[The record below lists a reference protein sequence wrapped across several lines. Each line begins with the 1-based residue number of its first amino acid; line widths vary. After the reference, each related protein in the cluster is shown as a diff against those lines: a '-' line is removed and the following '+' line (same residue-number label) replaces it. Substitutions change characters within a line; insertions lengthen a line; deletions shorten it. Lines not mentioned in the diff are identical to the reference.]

1 MTSAVWLPAGDTG
14 LLLDFYGYASAETD
28 VLPVDD
34 VRLAALR
41 QARSLSAC
49 LAEMKAAGKI
59 DGITD
64 LVPGN
69 TEGPTEYKGLTILI

>member
-14 LLLDFYGYASAETD
+14 LLLDFCGFASAATD
-28 VLPVDD
+28 VLPDDD

-49 LAEMKAAGKI
+49 LA
-59 DGITD
+59 
-64 LVPGN
+64 
-69 TEGPTEYKGLTILI
+69 